1 MTGAKPFATIHSPR
15 SSLATEHLATIRCMR
30 TRDRMACRFWRF
42 FCGSVC
48 YIVDSTIPDGSS
60 EVSNSRKQFD
70 QRAVVL
76 AGLAASEGAT
86 FRPIHVQKLFFL
98 IDQKIPDLI
107 GGPYFTFRPFSYGPF
122 DHAVYRVLERLEGE
136 GAVEIIG
143 DRWSPYR
150 SYRLTE
156 MGQVEG
162 QDILSAIDWYN
173 DQEPHLGNEF
183 ESERLELSANL
194 KRFPQMAPVIAPGIR
209 RAIFPLFPF
218 SLFYKI
224 QGETIVVVAVIHT
237 SRHPDTWRSR

>member
-1 MTGAKPFATIHSPR
+1 M
-15 SSLATEHLATIRCMR
+15 
-30 TRDRMACRFWRF
+30 
-42 FCGSVC
+42 
-48 YIVDSTIPDGSS
+48 
-60 EVSNSRKQFD
+60 SNSRKQFD

-107 GGPYFTFRPFSYGPF
+107 GGPYFTFRPYSYGPF

-162 QDILSAIDWYN
+162 QDILSAL
-173 DQEPHLGNEF
+173 P
-183 ESERLELSANL
+183 ESA
-194 KRFPQMAPVIAPGIR
+194 ADYIR
-209 RAIFPLFPF
+209 RLLRFVRERSFAELVSAIYDAYPEMRKNSVFV
-218 SLFYKI
+218 S
-224 QGETIVVVAVIHT
+224 
-237 SRHPDTWRSR
+237 